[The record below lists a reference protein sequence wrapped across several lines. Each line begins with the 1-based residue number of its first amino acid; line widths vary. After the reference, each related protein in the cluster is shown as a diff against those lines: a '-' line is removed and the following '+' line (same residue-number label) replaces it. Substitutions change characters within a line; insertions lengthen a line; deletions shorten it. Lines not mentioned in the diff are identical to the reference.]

1 MDAWQLFILV
11 LFALLTVGMFL
22 FLREAGV
29 KWNFRKNTPPGK
41 AFYMFTLSMALV
53 LVGVIV
59 ARWLTD
65 PFFAFIGGV
74 IVYAGEGGFLLSLLL
89 LSYAVGYQDGQK
101 VIGSA
106 ISARTGKIKGEY

>member
-1 MDAWQLFILV
+1 MDAWQLFVLA

-59 ARWLTD
+59 ARWLTG
-65 PFFAFIGGV
+65 PFFALIGGV
-74 IVYAGEGGFLLSLLL
+74 IAYVGEGGFVLSLLL
-89 LSYAVGYQDGQK
+89 LSYAVGYQDGRK
-101 VIGSA
+101 VIESA
-106 ISARTGKIKGEY
+106 ISARTGKIKGKY